1 MERKKTNKTKI
12 VIIVLSV
19 LLALSLV
26 ALAGTLIH
34 NKISSKPNTS
44 VAVPDNLITP
54 DDNNGNNTS
63 ENSSSSENTDIS
75 SAVTTNGNA
84 QNTKKATS
92 ISLYNKQ
99 PQDNTAFAVGN
110 MFPGD
115 SETKYYCVQVSYHDK
130 VTVHFGADVRKGYE
144 KLAEV
149 MKVEIKLL
157 DTNEVLYDGLMRDMP
172 ESVTYKLTSYES
184 TTDELYYKI
193 NAYLDTS
200 VGNEYQNQDLIADF
214 NWWVEETGNL
224 DKAPQTGDGLTLA
237 LLIVF
242 AFILTVLGTVLLVIF
257 KKEDTQNDR

>member
-1 MERKKTNKTKI
+1 MERKKKNKTKI
-12 VIIVLSV
+12 ATIVLSV

-34 NKISSKPNTS
+34 NKILSKPNTS
-44 VAVPDNLITP
+44 VAVSDNLITP

-63 ENSSSSENTDIS
+63 ENISSSESTDVS
-75 SAVTTNGNA
+75 SAVTTDGNV

-92 ISLYNKQ
+92 ITLYNKQ
-99 PQDNTAFAVGN
+99 PQDNVAFAVDN

-115 SETKYYCVQVSYHDK
+115 SETKYYRVQVSYHDK
-130 VTVHFGADVRKGYE
+130 VTVHFGADVRKDYE
-144 KLAEV
+144 KLAKV

-157 DTNEVLYDGLMRDMP
+157 DTNEVLYNGLMRDMP

-184 TTDELYYKI
+184 TTAELYYQI
-193 NAYLDTS
+193 TASLDTS

-224 DKAPQTGDGLTLA
+224 DKAPQTGDGLTLV

-242 AFILTVLGTVLLVIF
+242 AFILTVLCTVLLVIF